1 MKNMEKNKSEKI
13 KRTGYFSAAGLMM
26 ISALLYWIAGIG
38 TVFALCLASAGLCF
52 FAAGL
57 SVKTK

>member
-1 MKNMEKNKSEKI
+1 MEKNKSAKA
-13 KRTGYFSAAGLMM
+13 KRAGYYSAAGLMM

-38 TVFALCLASAGLCF
+38 TVFALCMASAGLCF